1 MNNVDFCNSSVRW
14 TSPSNIALI
23 KYWGKYGQQLPCN
36 PSLSFTLKKSV
47 SRFKLAWNKRGGKR
61 GQIQLNFQ
69 GDPGGRRGQQPA
81 FQERI
86 IQYMDSIRPLCPF
99 LIHYDLK
106 MESENTFPHSTGI
119 ASSASSMSALALCL
133 CSMEQKITGQQHPKL
148 SKDLFLKASEL
159 ARLGSGSAT
168 RSMFPKV
175 VCWGQVPNIRGSSD
189 FRGAPVEGIHP
200 IFNDYR
206 DAILIVSSRPKTLS
220 SREGHRLMDGHP
232 YARVRFTQAYSRFEK
247 LLTAMREGNLPK
259 FIEIVEAEAY
269 TLHGLLV
276 TSPRPHM
283 LLHPNSLE
291 AMERIVRFRRESGH
305 LVCFTLDAGP
315 NVHLLYP
322 ANIAPQV
329 ETFIKSELS
338 PFLEKGKWLAD
349 EVGEGPVNER

>member
-1 MNNVDFCNSSVRW
+1 MNNVDFCNSSNNSVRW
-14 TSPSNIALI
+14 ISPSNIALI

-47 SRFKLAWNKRGGKR
+47 TQFKLAWNKKSDKKE
-61 GQIQLNFQ
+61 QIQLSFQ
-69 GDPGGRRGQQPA
+69 ENLDPGGLRGGGPDQQQA
-81 FQERI
+81 SFQERI
-86 IQYMDSIRPLCPF
+86 IQYVDSIRPLCPF
-99 LIHYDLK
+99 LSDYDLK
-106 MESENTFPHSTGI
+106 MESENTFPHSAGI

-200 IFNDYR
+200 IFNNYR

-232 YARVRFTQAYSRFEK
+232 YARARFTQAYSRFEK

-291 AMERIVRFRRESGH
+291 AMERIVRIS
-305 LVCFTLDAGP
+305 
-315 NVHLLYP
+315 
-322 ANIAPQV
+322 
-329 ETFIKSELS
+329 
-338 PFLEKGKWLAD
+338 
-349 EVGEGPVNER
+349 